1 LIDLTGR
8 RALVT
13 GAASGIGAAVVETLR
28 SLGAEVVGL
37 DVAEGAGWLR
47 ADVADDEQVD
57 LAVSEAADR
66 LGGLDTVVCAAGVA
80 ARGTVADT
88 DMRVVDR
95 VLSVNLRGVFT
106 VCRAAI
112 PRLRE
117 AGGGAVVTI
126 ASQLGFVAAPDCAI
140 YCASKAAIVNLTR
153 AMAIDHAADGIR
165 VNAVCP
171 GPIDTPMMRG
181 FFAGAADA
189 AAERRRFESMLLTGR
204 VGRPE
209 EAAASVAFL
218 VSDAASYV
226 TGEALVVDGGYVAA

>member
-1 LIDLTGR
+1 VIDLSGR

-28 SLGAEVVGL
+28 SLGADVVGV
-37 DVAEGAGWLR
+37 DVAEGDGWLR
-47 ADVADDEQVD
+47 ADVRDDEQVGA
-57 LAVSEAADR
+57 AVSEAAER

-80 ARGTVADT
+80 ARGTVTDT
-88 DMRVVDR
+88 DMSDFDR
-95 VLSVNLRGVFT
+95 IMSVNVRGVFS

-126 ASQLGFVAAPDCAI
+126 ASQLGFVAAPDCAA
-140 YCASKAAIVNLTR
+140 YCTSKAAIINLTR
-153 AMAIDHAADGIR
+153 AMAIDHAGDGIR
-165 VNAVCP
+165 VNSVCP
-171 GPIDTPMMRG
+171 GPVDTPMMQA
-181 FFAGAADA
+181 FFAAASDP

-204 VGRPE
+204 VGRPGE
-209 EAAASVAFL
+209 PAASVAFL

>member
-95 VLSVNLRGVFT
+95 VLSVNLRGVFA

>member
-1 LIDLTGR
+1 VIDLAGR

-37 DVAEGAGWLR
+37 DVAEGDGWLR
-47 ADVADDEQVD
+47 ADVGNEDQVNA
-57 LAVSEAADR
+57 AVPEAARR

-88 DMRVVDR
+88 DMRDFDR
-95 VLSVNLRGVFT
+95 VLSVNVRGVFC

-117 AGGGAVVTI
+117 TGGGAVVTI
-126 ASQLGFVAAPDCAI
+126 ASQLGFVAAPDCAA
-140 YCASKAAIVNLTR
+140 YCMSKAAIINLTR

-181 FFAGAADA
+181 FFAAASDP

-204 VGRPE
+204 VGSPE
-209 EAAASVAFL
+209 EPAASVAFL
-218 VSDAASYV
+218 VSDAASYI